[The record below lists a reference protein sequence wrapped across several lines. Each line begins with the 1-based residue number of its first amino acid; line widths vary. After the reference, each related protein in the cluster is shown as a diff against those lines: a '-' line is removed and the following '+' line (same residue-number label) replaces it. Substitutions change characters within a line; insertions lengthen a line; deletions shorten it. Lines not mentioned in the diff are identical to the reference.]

1 MMAKQENSDSSEQA
15 PFTVIHHPYFKSG
28 RGPSAVANSV
38 WATSPNF
45 GKVVL
50 ADFIDDTAEKE
61 AVRTWQKMNKE
72 NPPNCPSNLDPV
84 IRTIARQEKT
94 FNRAVGSEIFGQ
106 PKKAKGIELVVARYR
121 LGVLHQCPQNG
132 PRRNETR
139 QIVQ

>member
-1 MMAKQENSDSSEQA
+1 MVKQENSDSSEQA
-15 PFTVIHHPYFKSG
+15 RFAVIHHPHFKSG

-45 GKVVL
+45 GNVVL
-50 ADFIDDTAEKE
+50 VDFIDDTAEKE

-84 IRTIARQEKT
+84 IHNTRTIARQEKT

-106 PKKAKGIELVVARYR
+106 PKKPKGLSWW
-121 LGVLHQCPQNG
+121 
-132 PRRNETR
+132 
-139 QIVQ
+139 